1 MTPSQSRKAIYINR
15 ISSNQ
20 YKTLPPF
27 ARYSAYLPPPILPLS
42 VLQSRVN
49 KQQWVQPPA
58 ERCLNVF
65 LLSDCE
71 SEPGKY
77 SGDTGMGTLGT
88 CAVHLQLVSRSDPHT
103 LPYHCTV
110 YLPISRLQ
118 LARIIIASTNPQTLT
133 LIPTSF
139 MMITC
144 KYGSNTKSTCF
155 GIMPRSRGRV
165 RGRVPRITP
174 DSGLVMGLPAVKAHY
189 ADIIR
194 RISPTRYHQI
204 SARAVCGSPEP
215 TLEACEQWAV
225 VAVCR
230 EGCAGRN
237 SSRPEL
243 A

>member
-1 MTPSQSRKAIYINR
+1 MHTS
-15 ISSNQ
+15 
-20 YKTLPPF
+20 LL
-27 ARYSAYLPPPILPLS
+27 RYCRCLFYNLEST
-42 VLQSRVN
+42 N
-49 KQQWVQPPA
+49 QQWVRPPA

-118 LARIIIASTNPQTLT
+118 LAPIIIASTNPQTLT

-155 GIMPRSRGRV
+155 GLMPRSRGRV

-174 DSGLVMGLPAVKAHY
+174 DSGLIMGLPAVKAHY

-225 VAVCR
+225 VVVCR